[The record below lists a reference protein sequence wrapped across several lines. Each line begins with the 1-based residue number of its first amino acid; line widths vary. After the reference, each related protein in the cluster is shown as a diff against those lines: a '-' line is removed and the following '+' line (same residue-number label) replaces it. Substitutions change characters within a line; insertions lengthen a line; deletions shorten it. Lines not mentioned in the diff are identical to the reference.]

1 MKNLMLALVVVI
13 ALSGCTDA
21 EWASLAAYGDEATV
35 TCYSGGV
42 AVFNDT
48 STGKV
53 VGTESGVMFES
64 KTTGRYVKTYADC
77 VVISK

>member
-1 MKNLMLALVVVI
+1 MKKLLLVAALALSL
-13 ALSGCTDA
+13 AACTDA
-21 EWASLAAYGDEATV
+21 ARASWGAFGDEATV
-35 TCYSGGV
+35 TCYSGG
-42 AVFNDT
+42 AVVYEDT

-53 VGTESGVMFES
+53 LGSESGVIFKS

>member
-1 MKNLMLALVVVI
+1 MKKLLLVAALV
-13 ALSGCTDA
+13 LSLAACTDA
-21 EWASLAAYGDEATV
+21 ARANLGAYGDEATV

-42 AVFNDT
+42 VVFEDI
-48 STGKV
+48 STGRV
-53 VGTESGVMFES
+53 LGTESGVVFKS